1 LARDKLS
8 QSASASG
15 FQGLNRYTNQM
26 TRFNS
31 PRVNL
36 RQLFWLRCLAIA
48 GQLLTIACV
57 QNLLGVHLPL
67 AAMLFVIALEALFN
81 ASTFWRANQARTES
95 DREVFGQLFVDLGT
109 LSVLLFLSGGTTNP
123 FVSLYLPALAIAAA
137 VLPWRLAL
145 ILAAFALGCYSLLAF
160 ESIPLNIDEMGNLF
174 DYYRTGAWINFVI
187 SVGLI
192 AWFVARMSGTLR
204 ARDAALASAQQQLL
218 RDERVVALGAQA
230 ASIAHEMGTPL
241 STIALLAEE
250 LRFASDAGK
259 QSGKDMSLSLYREDL
274 QILEQQI
281 ALCRSALARLQ
292 SRAASPERQWLGRW
306 LHGFAQQ
313 WRLRHPQ
320 VVFELR
326 CAVAF
331 DSMRI
336 EDTVAVGQ
344 TLTILLD
351 NAAHVS
357 REFVTLTVDRVEDK
371 LSLTV
376 EDRGP
381 GIAAP
386 LRAQLGKVP
395 VVSRQGGHGVGL
407 YLAFVTAAR
416 LGGAIELD
424 DAAPHGTRATLTLPC
439 LEGAHDG

>member
-1 LARDKLS
+1 M
-8 QSASASG
+8 
-15 FQGLNRYTNQM
+15 NRFN
-26 TRFNS
+26 NS

-57 QNLLGVHLPL
+57 QFVLGVHLPL
-67 AAMLFVIALEALFN
+67 AAMLFVIALETLFN
-81 ASTFWRANQARTES
+81 ASTFWRAHQVRTES
-95 DREVFGQLFVDLGT
+95 DLELFGQLFVDLGT

-145 ILAAFALGCYSLLAF
+145 ILAAFALGCYGLLAF
-160 ESIPLNIDEMGNLF
+160 ESIPLNVHDPGNLF
-174 DYYRTGAWINFVI
+174 GYYRTGAWVNFVV

-192 AWFVARMSGTLR
+192 AWFVARMSRTLR
-204 ARDAALASAQQQLL
+204 ERDAALASAQQQLL

-250 LRFASDAGK
+250 LRIAAQADAGAGAGAGV
-259 QSGKDMSLSLYREDL
+259 SGADAGSTGGGGAASGSGGGRGLAGYRDDL
-274 QILEQQI
+274 RLLEQQI
-281 ALCRSALARLQ
+281 QLCRSALARLQ
-292 SRAASPERQWLGRW
+292 SRAAQPDRQLLGRW

-313 WRLRHPQ
+313 WRLRHPH
-320 VVFELR
+320 VGFELR
-326 CAVAF
+326 CRTEFDLIRIDDTAAV
-331 DSMRI
+331 SQI
-336 EDTVAVGQ
+336 
-344 TLTILLD
+344 LTILLD

-357 REFVTLTVDRVEDK
+357 RAWVSLTVDRLEDR
-371 LSLTV
+371 LTLTV

-381 GIAAP
+381 GSPSA

-395 VVSRQGGHGVGL
+395 VASRQGGHGVGL

-416 LGGAIELD
+416 LGGEIELD
-424 DAAPHGTRATLTLPC
+424 DAAPQGTRATLTLPV
-439 LEGAHDG
+439 HDGEQSE

>member
-1 LARDKLS
+1 LP
-8 QSASASG
+8 QSATLRG
-15 FQGLNRYTNQM
+15 FSDLNRYTEQM
-26 TRFNS
+26 TRFNNS

-36 RQLFWLRCLAIA
+36 RQLFWLRCLAIV

-95 DREVFGQLFVDLGT
+95 DRELFGQLFVDLGT

-137 VLPWRLAL
+137 VLPWTLAL
-145 ILAAFALGCYSLLAF
+145 ILAAFALCCYGLLAF
-160 ESIPLNIDEMGNLF
+160 ESIPLNVSEPANLF
-174 DYYRTGAWINFVI
+174 DYYRTGAWVNFVV

-192 AWFVARMSGTLR
+192 AWFVARMSRTLR

-250 LRFASDAGK
+250 LRLAANTAAG
-259 QSGKDMSLSLYREDL
+259 GGLAGYRDDL
-274 QILEQQI
+274 RILEQQI
-281 ALCRSALARLQ
+281 GLCRSALARLQ
-292 SRAASPERQWLGRW
+292 SRATLPDRQKLGRW

-313 WRLRHPQ
+313 WRLRHPH
-320 VVFELR
+320 VGFELR
-326 CAVAF
+326 CRAEF
-331 DSMRI
+331 DQVHI
-336 EDTVAVGQ
+336 EDTVAVSQ

-351 NAAHVS
+351 NAARVS
-357 REFVTLTVDRVEDK
+357 REWVTLTVDRIEGG
-371 LSLTV
+371 LTLTV

-381 GIAAP
+381 GIPAA
-386 LRAQLGKVP
+386 LRAQLGKMP
-395 VVSRQGGHGVGL
+395 VASEQGGHGVGL

-416 LGGAIELD
+416 LGGEVQLN
-424 DAAPHGTRATLTLPC
+424 DAAPHGTRATLTLPVS
-439 LEGAHDG
+439 GNDGWK

>member
-1 LARDKLS
+1 
-8 QSASASG
+8 
-15 FQGLNRYTNQM
+15 M
-26 TRFNS
+26 TRFNDS

-36 RQLFWLRCLAIA
+36 RQLFWLRCVAIV
-48 GQLLTIACV
+48 GQLLTIVCV
-57 QNLLGVHLPL
+57 QNLLGVRLPL

-81 ASTFWRANQARTES
+81 ASTFWRANQTRTES
-95 DREVFGQLFVDLGT
+95 DRELFGQLFVDLGT

-137 VLPWRLAL
+137 VLPWTLAL
-145 ILAAFALGCYSLLAF
+145 ILAAFALCCYGVLAF
-160 ESIPLNIDEMGNLF
+160 VSIPLNIEQTGNLF
-174 DYYRTGAWINFVI
+174 DYYRSGAWVNFVI

-250 LRFASDAGK
+250 LRLAANGGK
-259 QSGKDMSLSLYREDL
+259 DSKSSGKRSDEESGRNHGLAPYRDDL
-274 QILEQQI
+274 QLLEQQI

-292 SRAASPERQWLGRW
+292 SRAASPDRQRLGRW
-306 LHGFAQQ
+306 LNGFAQQ
-313 WRLRHPQ
+313 WRLRHPH
-320 VVFELR
+320 VAFELR
-326 CAVAF
+326 CAAAF
-331 DSMRI
+331 DAVRI

-357 REFVTLTVDRVEDK
+357 RAFVTLNVDRIEDR
-371 LSLTV
+371 LTLTV

-381 GIAAP
+381 GIPAA
-386 LRAQLGKVP
+386 LRAQLGKMP

-416 LGGAIELD
+416 LGGELELD

-439 LEGAHDG
+439 HESAHDS